1 MDYKEQLCEII
12 RNMNDEQAVYWY
24 VFLSSILT
32 ADRQVD

>member
-24 VFLSSILT
+24 VFLSSILKVVQQ
-32 ADRQVD
+32 AD